1 MISEAKVVILP
12 QRHRGHRGDGFF
24 PGRET
29 TASFTQEGQYVLKL
43 SVYDGADTTE
53 DTVTVHVGPPINDYS
68 CSMKITIDHT
78 KVDASSYLYDFPV
91 LISLTDTSLKLT
103 TDTPCGYVTS
113 SLGYDIMF
121 TNGDKTL
128 QLDHEIEKFTS
139 STGELL
145 AWVEVPELKHDDYTV
160 IYMYYGNSGAGDQQT
175 GDQQNPDGL
184 WDPSVYEA
192 VYHLQDNSLVD
203 STSNNHDSTA
213 DDTAP
218 IDGRILGGQDFVPQD
233 EIAIGN
239 WSVSG
244 QELTLQAWANFHNF
258 TQDDPR
264 VIVKANGTSAVNH
277 VFMLGL
283 GGTGE
288 QHLRMRVKTGTSDGS
303 GTTTIADSDN
313 APTYPLSANTWYLI
327 AGTYDGTDMKLY
339 RNGVE
344 AESTGKTGN
353 LRVNTWNI
361 ALGNH
366 PGNITSGYTT
376 MDGWLDEVRIL
387 KK

>member
-1 MISEAKVVILP
+1 
-12 QRHRGHRGDGFF
+12 
-24 PGRET
+24 
-29 TASFTQEGQYVLKL
+29 
-43 SVYDGADTTE
+43 
-53 DTVTVHVGPPINDYS
+53 
-68 CSMKITIDHT
+68 
-78 KVDASSYLYDFPV
+78 
-91 LISLTDTSLKLT
+91 
-103 TDTPCGYVTS
+103 
-113 SLGYDIMF
+113 
-121 TNGDKTL
+121 
-128 QLDHEIEKFTS
+128 
-139 STGELL
+139 
-145 AWVEVPELKHDDYTV
+145 
-160 IYMYYGNSGAGDQQT
+160 
-175 GDQQNPDGL
+175 
-184 WDPSVYEA
+184 
-192 VYHLQDNSLVD
+192 VD

-387 KK
+387 KKARSSDWLKTEYNNQSDPSSFLYSVERQCPQHPPSEYSCSMKISINPDKVAGAQDLLNFPVLISLTHRNLKSTSKCGQVSHDNGYDIIFTKSDRTTQLDHEIEKYDKDTGELAAWVKVPVLDHDDPTDIYMFLGNSSVCSPTENPTGVWDSNYKGVWHLKETSGGADAIKDSTARANHGTDFNSPTFGVTGKIAHFRI